1 MLFLGRKH
9 LIKSRFST
17 GKDSFDNIWKRIT
30 KTIETKPDTEPTEK
44 NRSPTPQPEE
54 LAVETKKE
62 GN

>member
-1 MLFLGRKH
+1 MLTK
-9 LIKSRFST
+9 IIFSCIVT

-30 KTIETKPDTEPTEK
+30 KTIENKPDTEPTEK

-54 LAVETKKE
+54 LAVEEKKE